1 MEHPVVKNANPI
13 ETGKRLHVLA
23 PFGED
28 GGAVVVVEVSL
39 DTTMTAGPTGIGIGS
54 AQNVMRMTMVPDE
67 VAAAD
72 PITIGSMVTGKAVT
86 AMHLKIV
93 MGCLPSNSILSLLR
107 LHQ

>member
-23 PFGED
+23 PSGED

>member
-1 MEHPVVKNANPI
+1 MEHPAVKNANPI

-23 PFGED
+23 PSGED
-28 GGAVVVVEVSL
+28 GGAVVEVEVSL

-67 VAAAD
+67 VADAD

-93 MGCLPSNSILSLLR
+93 MGCLPSNSILSLLQ